1 MSTKDLDYLNLSE
14 VVITNAITGDEQT
27 VLAFELEDILTWL
40 NAMHGTE
47 TTPEPWAL
55 KEQ

>member
-27 VLAFELEDILTWL
+27 VLAFELEDMLTWL